1 MLESATPNLNAEYAP
16 DRRVRERSQRR
27 EGRRVRE
34 RGLNK
39 GRVAVLHFTAEE
51 SCISHVRIIP
61 RETLTKYTSF
71 VYTIFLINS
80 IFNSIS

>member
-1 MLESATPNLNAEYAP
+1 MLESAPPNLNAEYAT

-39 GRVAVLHFTAEE
+39 GRVAVLHFTEE

-71 VYTIFLINS
+71 VYTIFLINP